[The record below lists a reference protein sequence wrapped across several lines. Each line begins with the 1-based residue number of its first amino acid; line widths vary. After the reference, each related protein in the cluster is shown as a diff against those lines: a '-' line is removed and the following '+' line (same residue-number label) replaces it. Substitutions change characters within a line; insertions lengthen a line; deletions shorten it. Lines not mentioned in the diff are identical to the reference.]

1 MMTYDDITDGK
12 SDYYSYIYSN
22 YLLLTS
28 FFLIRFQV
36 GSQSLNLSKQPLTVP
51 ERFIKDRYLRL
62 KGCVID
68 AEEEEDSNQLLFS
81 SI

>member
-28 FFLIRFQV
+28 FFLIRFQE
-36 GSQSLNLSKQPLTVP
+36 GSQSLNLIKQTP
-51 ERFIKDRYLRL
+51 DR
-62 KGCVID
+62 
-68 AEEEEDSNQLLFS
+68 A
-81 SI
+81 